1 MISALLAQFMPY
13 LIAAL
18 VFIAGIFGYGIKKK
32 NEGKQ
37 EAENKGNKEALDNV
51 AKAREAESE
60 ADKIDDVD
68 SELKRNDWMRD

>member
-1 MISALLAQFMPY
+1 MFSALLAQLIPY

-32 NEGKQ
+32 SEGKQ

-51 AKAREAESE
+51 AKAKEAEDE
-60 ADKIDDVD
+60 ADKINNVDDALRD
-68 SELKRNDWMRD
+68 NDWVQ